1 MMHFQHRTGP
11 ALAARAVTLTRPR
24 LAAAPPGCLPAQLGQ
39 SRWLYMMLWMAK
51 HGNGLVPPRNIIVAA
66 KRLRVT

>member
-1 MMHFQHRTGP
+1 LPAKFLKFFCDFPATSP
-11 ALAARAVTLTRPR
+11 ALL
-24 LAAAPPGCLPAQLGQ
+24 LLAQLGQ

-51 HGNGLVPPRNIIVAA
+51 HGNGLVPPKNIIVAA